1 MNWDAI
7 GAIAEFVGA
16 IAVVLTLMYLAVKIR
31 QSNRLSRFQSSRD
44 VFQQID
50 DNNRL
55 VVENQDLRALAAK
68 TYDSLTTEE
77 SKQLSVFAGR
87 QLNAFTNLQT
97 AYDQGL
103 IDKALFVAGKSE
115 VGVFIGDWPNIGP
128 ILADWARKFPTL
140 AEKEVFEE
148 LRKTLRASK

>member
-1 MNWDAI
+1 MNWEAF

-16 IAVVLTLMYLAVKIR
+16 IAVVLTLLYLAVQIR

-44 VFQQID
+44 VFEQID

-55 VVENQDLRALAAK
+55 VVENQGLRTLASK
-68 TYDSLTTEE
+68 SFDSLTNEE
-77 SKQLSVFAGR
+77 SKQLALFVGR

-103 IDKALFVAGKSE
+103 IDEALFSAGKNG
-115 VGVFIGDWPNIGP
+115 VGVFIGDWPNIQP
-128 ILADWARKFPTL
+128 ILVDWTNNFPTL
-140 AEKEVFEE
+140 AEKEIFEQ
-148 LRKTLRASK
+148 LRESIRTSG